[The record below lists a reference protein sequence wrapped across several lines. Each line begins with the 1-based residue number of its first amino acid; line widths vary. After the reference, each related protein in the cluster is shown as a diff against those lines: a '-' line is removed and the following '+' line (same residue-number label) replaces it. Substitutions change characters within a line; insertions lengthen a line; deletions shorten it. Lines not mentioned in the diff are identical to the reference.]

1 MSIQPSMGAYKAIA
15 ATTFAAWW
23 RGPGWG
29 QSLLLSVSNSLPFL
43 PQSRDLRTDALKALY
58 PGDPGFWIDALM
70 IGQGVFSFVFL
81 FLIGLGLR
89 NRFRL

>member
-1 MSIQPSMGAYKAIA
+1 
-15 ATTFAAWW
+15 
-23 RGPGWG
+23 
-29 QSLLLSVSNSLPFL
+29 LSVSNSLPFL